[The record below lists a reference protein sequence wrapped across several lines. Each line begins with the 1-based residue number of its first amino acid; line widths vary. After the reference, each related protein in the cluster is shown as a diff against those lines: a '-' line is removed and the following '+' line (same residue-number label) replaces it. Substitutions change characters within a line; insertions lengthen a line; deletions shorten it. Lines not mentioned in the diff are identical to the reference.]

1 MHGALRN
8 ALRLRVEIRPE
19 GPLLVKAGGFALDP
33 TLPDMAFVRA
43 RRADGQ
49 EAPYLPGSSL
59 KGVIRGF
66 IEQTLRGWGGGAPAG
81 WRWACPVFP
90 DNPESCAA
98 RLGEPN
104 LPASEVYRRSCGAC
118 RMFGH
123 TRLRGRAAFTDA
135 YPKEEIALEVRYG
148 VAISRR
154 TQAVA
159 HGPFELEVAVGGAFA
174 GWIILENFEL
184 WQAALL
190 AHALKAMN
198 EGMVRVGYGKTRG
211 LGKVRVRV
219 EETILD
225 VAGSIPNPR
234 WWPGLAGLV
243 GPEIRQA
250 YGLDPLQALEIP
262 RDPDEQ
268 RAEGFLTRR
277 VWQGHEAWE
286 AIAQALIREGLRPEG
301 GEHGGMGLAMG
312 GG

>member
-8 ALRLRVEIRPE
+8 VLRLRVEIRPD

-33 TLPDMAFVRA
+33 TLPDMSFVRA
-43 RRADGQ
+43 RLADGQ

-59 KGVIRGF
+59 KGVVRGF
-66 IEQTLRGWGGGAPAG
+66 VEQTLRGWGGGAPAG

-90 DNPESCAA
+90 DHPESCAA
-98 RLGEPN
+98 RLGDPR
-104 LPASEVYRRSCGAC
+104 LSASEVYRRSCGAC

-123 TRLRGRAAFTDA
+123 TRLRGRVAFTDA

-154 TQAVA
+154 TQA
-159 HGPFELEVAVGGAFA
+159 GYNPFELEVAVGGAFA

-190 AHALKAMN
+190 AHALAAMN

-211 LGKVRVRV
+211 LGKVRLQV
-219 EETILD
+219 EEAVLD
-225 VAGSIPNPR
+225 VAGAVPNPR
-234 WWPGLAGLV
+234 EWPGVAGLV
-243 GPEIRQA
+243 GPEIRKA
-250 YGLDPLQALEIP
+250 YGLDPLQALEVP

-268 RAEGFLTRR
+268 RAEGFLARR
-277 VWQGHEAWE
+277 IWRGHEAWE
-286 AIAQALIREGLRPEG
+286 AIAQALIREALRPEG

-312 GG
+312 RG